1 MYSNIDSKEL
11 FNIVLGDLQM
21 VIDGE
26 LDCLGKEECEPILEL
41 LAEIRNS
48 RPHLDSR
55 IPINRNDLEFKRGDF
70 LEDKDS
76 DMRGS
81 VLFINDSHL
90 WLFDHKIDNQVNY
103 EAKNYNRLRKAK
115 P

>member
-26 LDCLGKEECEPILEL
+26 LDCLEANQLESILEL
-41 LAEIRNS
+41 LEEIRNRS
-48 RPHLDSR
+48 PHLDSR
-55 IPINRNDLEFKRGDF
+55 IPINRNDLELKRGDF
-70 LEDKDS
+70 VEDKD
-76 DMRGS
+76 DDVRGT
-81 VLFINDSHL
+81 VLFINESHL
-90 WLFDHKIDNQVNY
+90 WLFDHDKDNQVKY
-103 EAKNYNRLRKAK
+103 EARNYDRLRKAK